1 MVNMIDLQEDILPRQ
16 KVALEAAFAVLVF
29 DIIAD
34 FPKVKAELQN
44 PISLSPEII
53 NFGDDFQQK
62 QDNQGEYQPSSMLLF
77 SDKDQIGGQQL
88 EDENFAPNPD
98 SQIMSFNLQASAV
111 ELRPEMKDQ
120 MESMH
125 EKSQKNTIEESLRDS
140 NLIESA
146 RNDMQMHFEQEQQ
159 IGQMKFNE
167 PSQQDQMNNSN
178 NRLSPDLSV
187 QNEDVEDDSVTLT
200 SNDSAKFERRQL

>member
-1 MVNMIDLQEDILPRQ
+1 
-16 KVALEAAFAVLVF
+16 
-29 DIIAD
+29 
-34 FPKVKAELQN
+34 
-44 PISLSPEII
+44 
-53 NFGDDFQQK
+53 
-62 QDNQGEYQPSSMLLF
+62 MLLF
-77 SDKDQIGGQQL
+77 SDKDQITGQIGAQQL
-88 EDENFAPNPD
+88 DDENFAPNPE

-111 ELRPEMKDQ
+111 EMRPEMKDQ

-125 EKSQKNTIEESLRDS
+125 EKSQKKTIEESLRDS

-187 QNEDVEDDSVTLT
+187 QNEDVEDDSMTLT

>member
-1 MVNMIDLQEDILPRQ
+1 
-16 KVALEAAFAVLVF
+16 
-29 DIIAD
+29 
-34 FPKVKAELQN
+34 
-44 PISLSPEII
+44 
-53 NFGDDFQQK
+53 
-62 QDNQGEYQPSSMLLF
+62 MLLF
-77 SDKDQIGGQQL
+77 SDKDQITGQIGAQQL
-88 EDENFAPNPD
+88 DDENFAPNPE

-111 ELRPEMKDQ
+111 EMRPEMKDQ

-200 SNDSAKFERRQL
+200 SNDSAKFERRQLQRQLLQLAKVDTSAAENN